1 MEKRRGKAVLKLLLP
16 LCVWLGAWQ
25 LSAVAVGQS
34 LLLPGPW
41 EALVCLGRLALRGSF
56 WRACL
61 TTLGRVFLGGVL
73 GSLAGT
79 AVAVLSARFPAA
91 GWIFDP
97 VMRVVRATPVA
108 SFILLVWLWCATAWV
123 PAVIAA
129 LMAAPVVWGAT
140 VQGIRDAD
148 PMLLEM
154 AEAYRFSPG
163 KTLRLVCLPSARPGF
178 AAGCRTALGL
188 AWKAGVAAEVLCRPR
203 WALGTQVYR
212 AKLTLET
219 ADLFAWT
226 AAVVCL
232 SFLLE
237 KLLWGL
243 WRRWDDRERRG
254 GRGAA

>member
-1 MEKRRGKAVLKLLLP
+1 MAVRGERIFKFLLPLAVWLGVWELLARQAGSALLLP
-16 LCVWLGAWQ
+16 TP
-25 LSAVAVGQS
+25 GQV
-34 LLLPGPW
+34 LF
-41 EALVCLGRLALRGSF
+41 ALGRLCRTGEF
-56 WRACL
+56 WRACAA
-61 TTLGRVFLGGVL
+61 TLGRVFLGGGL
-73 GSLAGT
+73 GALAGG
-79 AVAVLSARFPAA
+79 AVAVAGERWRPVGWAMSPA
-91 GWIFDP
+91 
-97 VMRVVRATPVA
+97 MKVVRATPVA

-154 AEAYRFSPG
+154 AEAYRLSPG

-237 KLLWGL
+237 RLLWGL

>member
-25 LSAVAVGQS
+25 LSAVAVSQS

-108 SFILLVWLWCATAWV
+108 SFIILIWLWCTSAWV
-123 PAVIAA
+123 PVVISA
-129 LMAAPVVWGAT
+129 LMAAPVAWAAVA
-140 VQGIRDAD
+140 QGLRST
-148 PMLLEM
+148 PEPLLEM
-154 AEAYRFSPG
+154 ARAYRYSRW
-163 KTLRLVCLPSARPGF
+163 KTARLIYLPSARS
-178 AAGCRTALGL
+178 AAVAGYRTALGL
-188 AWKAGVAAEVLCRPR
+188 AWKAGVAAEALCRPR
-203 WALGTQVYR
+203 WAMGTEIWN
-212 AKLTLET
+212 AKTYLET
-219 ADLFAWT
+219 PDLFAWT
-226 AAVVCL
+226 AAVVLLSCL
-232 SFLLE
+232 VE
-237 KLLWGL
+237 KGL
-243 WRRWDDRERRG
+243 WSLWRLWERRRSNG
-254 GRGAA
+254 GA

>member
-25 LSAVAVGQS
+25 LAAVAVGQS

-108 SFILLVWLWCATAWV
+108 SFIILIWLWASAAWV
-123 PAVIAA
+123 PVVIAA
-129 LMAAPVVWGAT
+129 LMAAPIAWSAT
-140 VQGIRDAD
+140 LQGIGEAD
-148 PMLLEM
+148 PQLLEL
-154 AEAYRFSPG
+154 ARVYRFSRW
-163 KTLRLVCLPSARPGF
+163 KTAKLVYLPAMENAL
-178 AAGCRTALGL
+178 AAGCRSALGFS
-188 AWKAGVAAEVLCRPR
+188 WKAGVAAEALCRPQV
-203 WALGTQVYR
+203 AMGTAIWN
-212 AKLTLET
+212 AKTYLET
-219 ADLFAWT
+219 PDLFAWT
-226 AAVVCL
+226 VAVVGL
-232 SFLLE
+232 SIVVE
-237 KLLWGL
+237 KLLWAL
-243 WRRWDDRERRG
+243 WRRRGRR
-254 GRGAA
+254 RPYGAA